1 MTTRASSLLGCLVL
15 MLCVCAPLY
24 AQAPIETA
32 PPPAKPAGPAPRRDI
47 NGVWS
52 GAAVMRLEQFPEMT
66 AWGKQYFEEAKPLF
80 GPRALPVA
88 ESNHGLVTC
97 DPLGFPQNV
106 MYELRQMEFQAT
118 RNKMMQLFQYQ
129 RVFREIWTDGR
140 KLPAS
145 VGKEAADSVD
155 PRWYGYSIGSWADDY
170 TFVINSTGFN
180 EKAWANALG
189 HPRSVD
195 ARIEERY
202 RRVDSNT
209 LELTVTIDDPKAYTK
224 SPFVAMRQQLRLSP
238 KQEFDEQLC
247 VPSEALEYLSIF
259 KPVAGFTR

>member
-1 MTTRASSLLGCLVL
+1 MTKRASLYCLL
-15 MLCVCAPLY
+15 MLCVCASPY
-24 AQAPIETA
+24 AQEPAAPTGPKA
-32 PPPAKPAGPAPRRDI
+32 PAPRKDL

-52 GAAVMRLEQFPEMT
+52 GGAVMRLEAFPPMT
-66 AWGKQYFEEAKPLF
+66 PWGQKYFDEAKPLF

-106 MYELRQMEFQAT
+106 MYELRQMEFQET
-118 RNKMMQLFQYQ
+118 RNKMLQLFQYQ

-145 VGKEAADSVD
+145 VGRDTADSVD
-155 PRWYGYSIGSWADDY
+155 PRHYGYSIGSWVDDY
-170 TFVINSTGFN
+170 TFVIQSTGFN
-180 EKAWANALG
+180 EKSWANALG
-189 HPRSVD
+189 YPRSTD

-202 RRVDSNT
+202 RRIDRDT

-224 SPFVAMRQQLRLSP
+224 PFVAMRQQLRLSP
-238 KQEFDEQLC
+238 KQEYDEQLC
-247 VPSEALEYLSIF
+247 IPSEALEYLSIF
-259 KPVAGFTR
+259 KPVAEFAK